1 MSRKGVLERDGEWEK
16 QRQGQLKELRCRLD
30 DANRVSP
37 EALAAQIR
45 EIGFQC
51 LRCGECCTGEEN
63 SVVVFPF
70 EIRRIMGVTGESWQE
85 TVEPPSVGE
94 WDLKG
99 NFHTLEWRIKKCEK
113 SCKFY
118 TLDGCRIYQAR
129 PLLCSTYPFYLMDG
143 DLRCSECQGLGGA
156 IDPQEAGKIAA
167 LLKERNIVEIRESIR
182 LLENY
187 RDFQR
192 GVPGKG
198 DCIVHDSEGEHKLD
212 WDQFPAL
219 RRILKI

>member
-1 MSRKGVLERDGEWEK
+1 V
-16 QRQGQLKELRCRLD
+16 
-30 DANRVSP
+30 
-37 EALAAQIR
+37 AAQIR

-94 WDLKG
+94 WDRGG

-113 SCKFY
+113 SCKFHS
-118 TLDGCRIYQAR
+118 LEGCRCGIYDAR
-129 PLLCSTYPFYLMDG
+129 PLLCSTYPFYLEDG
-143 DLRCSECQGLGGA
+143 NLLSSECRGLGRA
-156 IDPQEAGKIAA
+156 IDSREAEKIAD
-167 LLKERNIVEIRESIR
+167 LLKERNIVEIREAIH

-187 RDFQR
+187 KDFQR
-192 GVPGKG
+192 GCPGNG
-198 DCIVHDSEGEHKLD
+198 ACIVHDSEGEHKIG
-212 WDQFPAL
+212 WDRLPAL
-219 RRILKI
+219 RHILKT